1 MVGITMKGIVINRAR
16 MRQVGTTLIG
26 LSFFSRS
33 SKNNDPPEASLETED
48 FRVIQKSDAFMAEPL
63 TDREVLLKEKH
74 LMRRRM
80 ELFILRAQKNVFESL
95 KQLEVEESKRQSDE
109 SMTNKDEVPNDI
121 KPEVDDMISID
132 RWVRK
137 EGGGG
142 ITCIIQNGR
151 VFEKAGVN
159 ISVVYGILPPQAVQ
173 QMRSRGKKF
182 NDLVKESTQVPFFAA
197 GISSVVHPRNPHV
210 PTIHFNYRYFEVDQP
225 TLENDDSG
233 KMWWF
238 GGGTDLT
245 PYILNEDDCKLFH
258 SELKK
263 ACDKHD
269 ATYYGKFK
277 KWCDDYFYIVHR
289 NERRGVGGLFFDD
302 IDFPDQ
308 ERAFSFVRSCAQHI
322 LPSYMPLVL
331 SNMHKP
337 YSAQDREWQ
346 LLRRGRY
353 TEFNLVYDRGTKFG
367 LFTPGA
373 RYESILMSLP
383 LYAKWLYCHEPEAGS
398 IYAKLMDVLKE
409 PREWV

>member
-1 MVGITMKGIVINRAR
+1 MIDRGKIRHF
-16 MRQVGTTLIG
+16 GTTLVG
-26 LSFFSRS
+26 LSLFTRS
-33 SKNNDPPEASLETED
+33 TKNNDIPGGSLETED
-48 FRVIQKSDAFMAEPL
+48 FQVINRADAFMAEPL
-63 TDREVLLKEKH
+63 TDRDVLMSERH
-74 LMRRRM
+74 LMKRRM
-80 ELFILRAQKNVFESL
+80 ELFILRVQKEVFEGL
-95 KQLEVEESKRQSDE
+95 KQLEVNE
-109 SMTNKDEVPNDI
+109 SMRLADKSTKGEPTDKTER
-121 KPEVDDMISID
+121 KVDDMISID
-132 RWVRK
+132 RWIRK

-142 ITCIIQNGR
+142 ITCIIQDGR

-182 NDLVKESTQVPFFAA
+182 NNLVKESTQVPFFAA
-197 GISSVVHPRNPHV
+197 GVSSVVHPKNPNV

-225 TLENDDSG
+225 TLEEGDKSD

-245 PYILNEDDCKLFH
+245 PYLLDEEDCKLFH

-277 KWCDDYFYIVHR
+277 KWCDDYFFIVHR

-302 IDFPDQ
+302 IDHPDQ
-308 ERAFSFVRSCAQHI
+308 DRAFSFVRSCAQHI

-331 SNMHKP
+331 KNMHKP
-337 YSAQDREWQ
+337 FSDQDREWQ

-398 IYAKLMDVLKE
+398 IYAKLMEVLKE